1 MTGASLRYLI
11 KEGFR
16 NTWTNRM
23 MSIASICVL
32 MSCLVLIGS
41 ASMIFL
47 NMDSLLSRIEEENVI
62 MVYIKDD
69 ANQAAID
76 TMGQE
81 IKALGNVKEL
91 EYVPKEKAWA
101 QQLETMEDAQ
111 AKFFTQ
117 ISSDIPLP
125 NAYKVTVAD
134 LGKFDQTV
142 KGLKGL
148 QNVDTIRENKDLA
161 QKLVSI
167 RQGITVISVVIIGVL
182 FAISLFIISN
192 TIKLTVYSRRLEI
205 SIMKSVGATNSFVRL
220 PFVVEGMILGIV
232 SGAVSLGLVWGLYEL
247 AVRQFGDLLRSL
259 SLSALPFAAQALH
272 EIKSGAIRPAVFRTG
287 RKNWIIGKVAGCVIS
302 GMLLQGAAVGLLF
315 LILNGLTVAMI
326 RQGFPWGEGGD
337 FWPILLRRMLCGGI
351 WAGVGCVIA
360 LATETASAAYLAPLC
375 LCYALMMI
383 GTRFFPD
390 AMMLNPMQWV
400 SGATWFLT
408 IVLAFT
414 LALQALFLKRGAQK
428 YV

>member
-23 MSIASICVL
+23 MSVASICVL

-69 ANQAAID
+69 ADQTAID
-76 TMGQE
+76 TMGRE

-111 AKFFTQ
+111 AQFFTQ

-142 KGLKGL
+142 KGLKAL
-148 QNVDTIRENKDLA
+148 KNVDTIRENKDLA

-167 RQGITVISVVIIGVL
+167 RQGITVISIVIIAVL

-247 AVRQFGDLLRSL
+247 AVRQFSDLLHSL
-259 SLSALPFAAQALH
+259 SLSALPFAPYALQMLG
-272 EIKSGAIRPAVFRTG
+272 IFVAI
-287 RKNWIIGKVAGCVIS
+287 
-302 GMLLQGAAVGLLF
+302 
-315 LILNGLTVAMI
+315 
-326 RQGFPWGEGGD
+326 
-337 FWPILLRRMLCGGI
+337 GI
-351 WAGVGCVIA
+351 VSGVGGSMITMRKY
-360 LATETASAAYLAPLC
+360 LNKEGSEISA
-375 LCYALMMI
+375 
-383 GTRFFPD
+383 
-390 AMMLNPMQWV
+390 V
-400 SGATWFLT
+400 
-408 IVLAFT
+408 
-414 LALQALFLKRGAQK
+414 
-428 YV
+428 